1 METAHPILDERCG
14 RFRILFSIATTDER
28 RSFSISPML
37 PFKVIYHPLYDLDLG
52 RHVFPSEKF
61 KLIHDALLAEGI
73 ADASDFLQPE
83 PAPDEDILRVHTPAY
98 VNKLQTDSLTLSDR
112 MKLEIPLSESTRI
125 GFWLAAGG
133 STLAG
138 QKALEDGFAANLSG
152 GFHHAYPGHGEG
164 FCMIHD
170 VGVAIRSLQA
180 AGKIRTAMTVD
191 TDVHHGNGTAAIF
204 GDDDSV
210 FTLSIH
216 QENNYPMPKPPS
228 DEDIGL
234 EDGTRDREYLDALEA
249 GVLRALKKMTPDII
263 FYVGG
268 ADPYRE
274 DQLGGLAL
282 SIEGLQNRDRLVFE
296 QARRKGIPVASTL
309 AGGYARRVADTV
321 RIHVNTITAARDV
334 LQQQSSA
341 GNA

>member
-1 METAHPILDERCG
+1 
-14 RFRILFSIATTDER
+14 
-28 RSFSISPML
+28 ML
-37 PFKVIYHPLYDLDLG
+37 PFKVIYHPHYDLDLG

-61 KLIHDALLAEGI
+61 RLIHDALLAEAI
-73 ADASDFLQPE
+73 AEASDFLQPE

-98 VNKLQTDSLTLSDR
+98 VNKLLTDSLTLSER
-112 MKLEIPLSESTRI
+112 MKLEIPLSESTRNA
-125 GFWLAAGG
+125 FWLAAGG

-138 QKALEDGFAANLSG
+138 HDALQNGFAANLSG

-170 VGVAIRSLQA
+170 VAVAIRTLQA

-204 GDDDSV
+204 GNDTSV
-210 FTLSIH
+210 YTFSIH

-234 EDGTRDREYLDALEA
+234 EDGTRDDEYLKALEK
-249 GVLRALKKMTPDII
+249 GLLRALKKMTPDII

-282 SIEGLQNRDRLVFE
+282 TMEGLQKRDRLVFE

-309 AGGYARRVADTV
+309 AGGYARQVADTV
-321 RIHVNTITAARDV
+321 RIHVNTIIAARDV
-334 LQQQSSA
+334 ALQQPAVGDSD
-341 GNA
+341 

>member
-1 METAHPILDERCG
+1 
-14 RFRILFSIATTDER
+14 
-28 RSFSISPML
+28 ML
-37 PFKVIYHPLYDLDLG
+37 PFKVIYHPQYDLDLG
-52 RHVFPSEKF
+52 AHVFPSQKF
-61 KLIHDALLAEGI
+61 RLIHEALLAEGI
-73 ADASDFLQPE
+73 AEPGDFLQPE
-83 PAPDEDILRVHTPAY
+83 AAPDMDVLRVHTPAY
-98 VNKLQTDSLTLSDR
+98 VNKLQTDSLTLSER
-112 MKLEIPLSESTRI
+112 MKLEIPVSDSTRM

-138 QKALEDGFAANLSG
+138 RKALEDGFAANLSG

-170 VGVAIRSLQA
+170 VAVAIRSLQA

-204 GDDDSV
+204 GNDASV

-234 EDGTRDREYLDALEA
+234 EDGTRDQAYLDALEE
-249 GVLRALKKMTPDII
+249 GLLHALQKLTPDLI

-282 SIEGLQNRDRLVFE
+282 TIEGLQKRDRLVFE
-296 QARRKGIPVASTL
+296 HARRKGIPVASTL

-321 RIHVNTITAARDV
+321 RIHVNTIIAARDV
-334 LQQQSSA
+334 ASQRSRT
-341 GNA
+341 GN

>member
-1 METAHPILDERCG
+1 
-14 RFRILFSIATTDER
+14 
-28 RSFSISPML
+28 ML
-37 PFKVIYHPLYDLDLG
+37 PFKLIYHPKYDLDLG
-52 RHVFPSEKF
+52 THVFPSQKF
-61 KLIHDALLAEGI
+61 RLIHDALIAEGI
-73 ADASDFLQPE
+73 AGAEDFLSPE
-83 PAPDEDILRVHTPAY
+83 PAPDEDILRVHTAAY
-98 VNKLQTDSLTLSDR
+98 VHKLQTDSLTLSER
-112 MKLEIPLSESTRI
+112 MKLEIPLTEVTRV

-138 QKALEDGFAANLSG
+138 RHALQDGFAANLSG

-180 AGKIRTAMTVD
+180 VGKIRTAMTVD

-204 GDDDSV
+204 ADDDTV

-234 EDGTRDREYLDALEA
+234 PDGTRDHEYLDALEE
-249 GVLRALKKMTPDII
+249 GLLHALKKMTPDII

-282 SIEGLQNRDRLVFE
+282 TIEGLQKRDRLVFE
-296 QARRKGIPVASTL
+296 HARRKGIPVASTL

-321 RIHVNTITAARDV
+321 RIHVNTIIAAREV
-334 LQQQSSA
+334 MTQ
-341 GNA
+341 

>member
-1 METAHPILDERCG
+1 
-14 RFRILFSIATTDER
+14 
-28 RSFSISPML
+28 ML
-37 PFKVIYHPLYDLDLG
+37 PFKVIYHPQYDLDLG
-52 RHVFPSEKF
+52 THVFPSEKF
-61 KLIHDALLAEGI
+61 RLIRDALLADGI
-73 ADASDFLQPE
+73 AEASDFLQPE
-83 PAPDEDILRVHTPAY
+83 PAPDEDILRVHTTAY
-98 VNKLQTDSLTLSDR
+98 VNKLQTDSLTLSER
-112 MKLEIPLSESTRI
+112 MKLEIPLSESTRM

-133 STLAG
+133 TTLAG
-138 QKALEDGFAANLSG
+138 RKALEDGFAANLSG

-204 GDDDSV
+204 ADDDSV

-234 EDGTRDREYLDALEA
+234 EDGTRDLEYLDALEK
-249 GVLRALKKMTPDII
+249 GFLHALQKMTPDLI

-282 SIEGLQNRDRLVFE
+282 TIEGLQKRDRLVF
-296 QARRKGIPVASTL
+296 QHARQRGIPVASTL

-321 RIHVNTITAARDV
+321 RIHVNTIVAARDIA
-334 LQQQSSA
+334 LQKPFT
-341 GNA
+341 GKK

>member
-1 METAHPILDERCG
+1 
-14 RFRILFSIATTDER
+14 
-28 RSFSISPML
+28 ML
-37 PFKVIYHPLYDLDLG
+37 PFKVIYHPQYDLNLG
-52 RHVFPSEKF
+52 THVFPSEKF
-61 KLIHDALLAEGI
+61 RLIRDALLADGI
-73 ADASDFLQPE
+73 AEASDFLQPE
-83 PAPDEDILRVHTPAY
+83 PAPDEDILRVHTTAY
-98 VNKLQTDSLTLSDR
+98 VNKLQTDSLTLSER
-112 MKLEIPLSESTRI
+112 MKLEIPLSESTRM

-133 STLAG
+133 TTLAG
-138 QKALEDGFAANLSG
+138 RKALEYGFAANLSG

-204 GDDDSV
+204 GNDPTV
-210 FTLSIH
+210 YTLSIH

-234 EDGTRDREYLDALEA
+234 EDGTRDLEYLDALEN
-249 GVLRALKKMTPDII
+249 GFLHALQKMTPDLI

-282 SIEGLQNRDRLVFE
+282 TIEGLQKRDRLVF
-296 QARRKGIPVASTL
+296 QHARQRGIPVASTL

-321 RIHVNTITAARDV
+321 RIHVNTIIAARDV
-334 LQQQSSA
+334 ALQQLPT
-341 GNA
+341 GN